1 MWTLA
6 AMAAVA
12 AATPNVTLFKRTHAS
27 CAAGRDATFVTTK
40 LGMAVSSNASYACAG
55 AECADRVVATT
66 LGNFEMHYFTSY
78 VTPQKDVTTCA
89 FADSFVAANA
99 FAGDSWTYS
108 EWATQGVTFYVPTL
122 HPHLRLWTRVGV
134 AYLARASSDASGETL
149 YSARVVVPHTGHV
162 VEVVSG
168 VVGRAYE
175 ANFSAYESGECG
187 AGAAVGLDLAAMDG
201 GWMAQGGSESNAHGL
216 PDLLPVMV
224 SQPVVD
230 VTALPNFLADY
241 SEALLNTTVDASPA
255 DDDGDRCEWSSTT
268 LDLSTLVSAWAVTLR
283 LVKNSRAAAAANYSA
298 AFFAEYVGAAADDD
312 MGCDAGYSRY
322 ADSHVGI
329 TLEGTSLDFNAR
341 GLCADGVGVHTGDT
355 GDGTGSNWA
364 RGASGVGVE
373 FHGSYDYSFFSQ
385 WDLFVLDYCA
395 ASGFGASADACTTS
409 NRNHHSSP
417 RLPTGARSVLTNRWF
432 WVGVFFVGG
441 IVLSCYVAAVED
453 DAAVGRTT
461 PYGRFRSR
469 VRGALARATARRSDE
484 ATYVIVKDE
493 DVPELAEVVSAEPY
507 QAAS

>member
-1 MWTLA
+1 
-6 AMAAVA
+6 
-12 AATPNVTLFKRTHAS
+12 
-27 CAAGRDATFVTTK
+27 
-40 LGMAVSSNASYACAG
+40 
-55 AECADRVVATT
+55 
-66 LGNFEMHYFTSY
+66 
-78 VTPQKDVTTCA
+78 
-89 FADSFVAANA
+89 
-99 FAGDSWTYS
+99 
-108 EWATQGVTFYVPTL
+108 
-122 HPHLRLWTRVGV
+122 
-134 AYLARASSDASGETL
+134 
-149 YSARVVVPHTGHV
+149 
-162 VEVVSG
+162 
-168 VVGRAYE
+168 
-175 ANFSAYESGECG
+175 
-187 AGAAVGLDLAAMDG
+187 MDG

-283 LVKNSRAAAAANYSA
+283 LVKNSRATAAANYSA

-322 ADSHVGI
+322 ADAHVGI

-364 RGASGVGVE
+364 RGSSGVGVE

-453 DAAVGRTT
+453 DAAAGRTT

>member
-1 MWTLA
+1 
-6 AMAAVA
+6 MAAVA

-78 VTPQKDVTTCA
+78 VTPEKDVTACS
-89 FADSFVAANA
+89 FADSSAPRA
-99 FAGDSWTYS
+99 FASDSWTYS

-122 HPHLRLWTRVGV
+122 HPHLRLWTREGV
-134 AYLARASSDASGETL
+134 AYRRRVASSGPESRETTI
-149 YSARVVVPHTGHV
+149 AI
-162 VEVVSG
+162 
-168 VVGRAYE
+168 
-175 ANFSAYESGECG
+175 AYESGECG
-187 AGAAVGLDLAAMDG
+187 AGAAVGLDLAAMPAALG
-201 GWMAQGGSESNAHGL
+201 TRVIQRRFNGGSESNARGL

-283 LVKNSRAAAAANYSA
+283 LVKNSRATAAANYSA

-322 ADSHVGI
+322 ADAHVGI

-364 RGASGVGVE
+364 RGSSGVGVE

-409 NRNHHSSP
+409 TRGHHSSP

-453 DAAVGRTT
+453 DAAAGRTT

>member
-1 MWTLA
+1 
-6 AMAAVA
+6 MAAVA

-40 LGMAVSSNASYACAG
+40 LGMAVSSNASYACDG

-78 VTPQKDVTTCA
+78 VTPEKDVTTCD
-89 FADSFVAANA
+89 FADSRAANA
-99 FAGDSWTYS
+99 FASDSWTYS

-122 HPHLRLWTRVGV
+122 HPHLRLWTREGV

-175 ANFSAYESGECG
+175 ANFSADESGECG

-201 GWMAQGGSESNAHGL
+201 GWTRVIQRRFNAMDGGWMAQGGSESNAYGL
-216 PDLLPVMV
+216 PDLLPVMRGAPQHDGRRV
-224 SQPVVD
+224 
-230 VTALPNFLADY
+230 A
-241 SEALLNTTVDASPA
+241 A

-283 LVKNSRAAAAANYSA
+283 LVKNSRATAAANYSA

-364 RGASGVGVE
+364 RGSSLCSSGVGVE
-373 FHGSYDYSFFSQ
+373 FHGSYYSFFSQ

-409 NRNHHSSP
+409 TAATTEP
-417 RLPTGARSVLTNRWF
+417 AARRRAPCSRIA
-432 WVGVFFVGG
+432 GRRRR
-441 IVLSCYVAAVED
+441 
-453 DAAVGRTT
+453 GRTT

-469 VRGALARATARRSDE
+469 PRRRCDRRSDE